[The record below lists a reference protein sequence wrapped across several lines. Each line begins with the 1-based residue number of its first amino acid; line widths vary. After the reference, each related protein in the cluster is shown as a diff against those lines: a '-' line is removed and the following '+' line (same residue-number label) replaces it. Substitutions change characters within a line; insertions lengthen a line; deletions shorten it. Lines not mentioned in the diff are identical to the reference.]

1 MNNVKDFNAS
11 KIFLIITLLFGLA
24 SILLAFPLSNG
35 DEGYHLSKS
44 YQFFRRTILWKC
56 QKNF

>member
-1 MNNVKDFNAS
+1 MNNIKDFNAS
-11 KIFLIITLLFGLA
+11 KIFLIITLFFGLA

-44 YQFFRRTILWKC
+44 YQFFSSDYPMEMSEK
-56 QKNF
+56 F